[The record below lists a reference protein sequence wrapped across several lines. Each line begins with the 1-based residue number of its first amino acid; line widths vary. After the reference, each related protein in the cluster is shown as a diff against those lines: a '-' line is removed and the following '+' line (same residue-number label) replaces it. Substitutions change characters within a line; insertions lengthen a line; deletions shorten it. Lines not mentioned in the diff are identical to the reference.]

1 MRRLA
6 QWILCWGLVTGLP
19 AAAQQVGNGNTGQP
33 VSGDRPGSVLKAVPI
48 YLQQVDGR
56 WSASLAGDLKDPA
69 TERVEIS
76 LPSGSVRVM
85 AQPVPGGRRQCLTK
99 MKDRG
104 EFGYLECN
112 SAFYSVNKGSA
123 AAATLLRGVLTL
135 GILTATDAAS
145 GNTSFTVSID
155 QPALD
160 TAVSESKAIEL
171 AKESV
176 PLLEYR
182 HLFARASTPQQLR
195 TFIAT
200 FEGSFDPESL
210 VAQAQEKLPAAI
222 VQEEALARQK
232 AMEVAQRAEAQRR
245 QEIQQQA
252 EQEALAVFRSRL
264 QPGARVAAKWRDGR
278 NWLTGMVIE
287 MKPPLAY
294 VQWENATPT
303 IQWVR
308 LEILFPA
315 K

>member
-6 QWILCWGLVTGLP
+6 QWILCWGLMTGLP
-19 AAAQQVGNGNTGQP
+19 AAAQQVGNGDNGQP
-33 VSGDRPGSVLKAVPI
+33 VAGYRPGSVLKAVPI

-56 WSASLAGDLKDPA
+56 WSASLTGDLKDPA

-76 LPSGSVRVM
+76 LPSGSARVM
-85 AQPVPGGRRQCLTK
+85 IQPVPGGRRQCLTK
-99 MKDRG
+99 MKNRG

-123 AAATLLRGVLTL
+123 AAATLLRGVFSL

-160 TAVSESKAIEL
+160 AAVGESKAVKL
-171 AKESV
+171 ARESL

-195 TFIAT
+195 AFIAT

-210 VAQAQEKLPAAI
+210 VAQAQEKLPTAI
-222 VQEEALARQK
+222 AREEALTRQQV
-232 AMEVAQRAEAQRR
+232 MEAAQRAEAQRQ
-245 QEIQQQA
+245 QEIRRRSDEEVLIA
-252 EQEALAVFRSRL
+252 FRGPAPARRSGSGQVAGRP
-264 QPGARVAAKWRDGR
+264 QPTLWDGR
-278 NWLTGMVIE
+278 
-287 MKPPLAY
+287 
-294 VQWENATPT
+294 
-303 IQWVR
+303 
-308 LEILFPA
+308 
-315 K
+315 

>member
-1 MRRLA
+1 MRRLT
-6 QWILCWGLVTGLP
+6 QWILCWGLVTGMP
-19 AAAQQVGNGNTGQP
+19 AAAQQVGNGDHGQP
-33 VSGDRPGSVLKAVPI
+33 VADYRPGSVLKAVPI

-56 WSASLAGDLKDPA
+56 WSASLMGDLKDPA

-76 LPSGSVRVM
+76 LPSSSARVM
-85 AQPVPGGRRQCLTK
+85 TQPVPGGRRQCLTK
-99 MKDRG
+99 MKDRS

-123 AAATLLRGVLTL
+123 AAAALLRGVFSL

-160 TAVSESKAIEL
+160 AAVSESKAIEL
-171 AKESV
+171 AKESL

-182 HLFARASTPQQLR
+182 HLFAKSSTPQQLR
-195 TFIAT
+195 AFITT
-200 FEGSFDPESL
+200 FEGGFDPESL
-210 VAQAQEKLPAAI
+210 VAQAKEKLPGTI
-222 VQEEALARQK
+222 ELEEAQARQK
-232 AMEVAQRAEAQRR
+232 TVETAQRAEAQRR

-252 EQEALAVFRSRL
+252 EQEALAAFRSRL

-315 K
+315 R